1 MAIIGA
7 YEAKSHFA
15 ELLDRV
21 EKGEEITVTRRG
33 QAVARLVPIRPVRD
47 EAAIREAL
55 RRMDDRAARATLG
68 GIKIKDLIN
77 EGRKY

>member
-1 MAIIGA
+1 MTNVDAH
-7 YEAKSHFA
+7 EAEGHLA

-21 EKGEEITVTRRG
+21 ERGEEITVTRDG
-33 QAVARLVPIRPVRD
+33 AAVARLVPVKPVRD
-47 EAAIREAL
+47 EAAIRAAL
-55 RRMDDRAARATLG
+55 RRMDEAARKATLG